1 MGTLDRRVI
10 NMFHVPM
17 AYLII
22 AGLGILST
30 LSLGL
35 NIRQWWTGRKKDKM
49 VASRVQS
56 ASVGRGLMAEQFAPF
71 TETFRALG
79 WDIQEFKFLGRPV
92 DGIQFE
98 DDEVI
103 IVEFKTGDSS
113 MSQKQRRIK
122 NLVEDGKVRF
132 QEIRF

>member
-1 MGTLDRRVI
+1 
-10 NMFHVPM
+10 MFDVSVS
-17 AYLII
+17 YII
-22 AGLGILST
+22 LAALFVLVILSVW
-30 LSLGL
+30 L
-35 NIRQWWTGRKKDKM
+35 NIRQWASKRKLIKGID
-49 VASRVQS
+49 SRVHG

-71 TETFRALG
+71 TDTFQNFG

-98 DDEVI
+98 EDEII
-103 IVEFKTGDSS
+103 IVEFKTGDSN

-122 NLVEDGKVRF
+122 ALIDEGKVRF